1 MTLSASSPRG
11 VLPVLLRLAL
21 LCGCALSPVVH
32 SAVLG
37 PDFDGDGKAD
47 LLWHNASTGE
57 TAVWFMNG
65 ATLLGGGG
73 LLPNGDW
80 HETQLA
86 DFNGDGK
93 TDIVW
98 RNVISGATAMWI
110 MNGGTIVS
118 GAGLQSDPNWEVIQA
133 GDLNG
138 DGKADLIWRHT
149 NGSTAVWLMNG
160 TQIIDSGPLLADPN
174 WIITHVAD
182 MNGDGK
188 SDILWRNQSTG
199 ESLIWFMN
207 GKSFSGSA
215 SLLVNNSLYI
225 THVCDFSGEGKKDV
239 VWRNVKTGETVIW
252 LLNNGA
258 FAGGGTVQTDP
269 NWVVTHAADFNGDGK
284 CDLLWRNTS
293 TGATAMWIMNGA
305 SFASGGLIMT
315 DPAWRVTHVA
325 DFNGDGKADL
335 VWYNVDSGATAVWV
349 MNGTTLTAGG
359 GLLNDRY
366 WQQTLVGDTS
376 NPLDYVVSRATRDA
390 ARFLTQ
396 TTMGATDA
404 EIQRVRGMNLDTW
417 LYEQYVTPPTSHVA
431 YLNTVLPLRAPVV
444 DDFMEYWWTQGIAG
458 TDQFRQRAAFALSQ
472 IMVISTNDGNLNSQ
486 PYAFARYQDVLGND
500 AFGNYRQ
507 LLKDVT
513 LTPAMGQYLNMM
525 QSVKQNVAGTQF
537 PNENYA
543 REVLQLLSV
552 GLNMLNPDGSLALD
566 GLGQPVPTYDENTV
580 KGFARAFTGW
590 SWGGTAKDSTNFSNP
605 QTPPLATNPQVYYP
619 RPMEAW
625 PQYHEPG
632 TKVLLGGVTIAG
644 GYTAEQDMDA
654 AIDNIYYH
662 SNVGPFICKQ
672 LIERLIASNP
682 SPGYVSR
689 CVAKFNDD
697 GSGGAIIRGN
707 MQAVWRA
714 IVMDP
719 EARSLGL
726 VRDTQYGK
734 AREPVIRFNTM
745 IRALN
750 GRATSTRYR
759 FTDTSSP
766 DNALGQSPFRAGSV
780 FNFYAPDYMPQ
791 GDFTIR
797 HLFSPELQ
805 ILTTTSAVG
814 GNNYLNGLI
823 YSGIAGVGGAAGDR
837 VNLDYSTL
845 LPFATKPAVLI
856 DKLNYLLLSGRMSV
870 RLRTTVV
877 SAIEAMPVATQAN
890 QLDRVR
896 AAVYL
901 TTFGPEFT
909 IQK

>member
-1 MTLSASSPRG
+1 MTEFASPSKG
-11 VLPVLLRLAL
+11 VLAALLRLAVF
-21 LCGCALSPVVH
+21 CGCTF
-32 SAVLG
+32 SAVVCSAALG

-47 LLWHNASTGE
+47 LVWHNGSTGE
-57 TAVWFMNG
+57 SAVWFMNG
-65 ATLLGGGG
+65 AALLGGAG
-73 LLPNGDW
+73 LQPGGDW

-93 TDIVW
+93 TDILW
-98 RNVISGATAMWI
+98 RNAISGETAMWL
-110 MNGGTIVS
+110 MNGGAIVS
-118 GAGLQSDPNWEVIQA
+118 GAGLQTDPNWEVIAA

-149 NGSTAVWLMNG
+149 NGATAVWLMNG
-160 TQIIDSGPLLADPN
+160 TQVIDSGSLQQDPN
-174 WIITHVAD
+174 WIVTHVAD

-188 SDILWRNQSTG
+188 ADIIWRNQSTG

-207 GKSFSGSA
+207 GKIFTGST
-215 SLLVNNSLYI
+215 SLLTNNSLYL
-225 THVCDFSGEGKKDV
+225 THVCDLSGEGKKDV

-258 FAGGGTVQTDP
+258 FSSGGTVQTDP
-269 NWVVTHAADFNGDGK
+269 KWVVTHAADFTGDGK

-293 TGATAMWIMNGA
+293 TGATAMWIMNGTT
-305 SFASGGLIMT
+305 FLSGGVVMP
-315 DPAWRVTHVA
+315 DPAWQVSHVA

-335 VWYNVDSGATAVWV
+335 VWYNTDTGATAVWI
-349 MNGTTLTAGG
+349 MNGTSIVAGG
-359 GLLNDRY
+359 GLLTDRY
-366 WQQTLVGDTS
+366 WQLTQVGDTR
-376 NPLDYVVSRATRDA
+376 NPLDYVVTRATREA

-404 EIQRVRGMNLDTW
+404 EITRVRGMNLDTW
-417 LYEQYVTPPTSHVA
+417 LYQQFITPLTSHVT
-431 YLNTVLPLRAPVV
+431 YLNSVLPVRPPVV
-444 DDFMEYWWTQGIAG
+444 DDFMEYWWTQAIAG

-472 IMVISTNDGNLNSQ
+472 IMVISTNDGNLNTQ

-513 LTPAMGQYLNMM
+513 LTAAMGQYLNMM
-525 QSVKQNVAGTQF
+525 QSKKQNTAGTVF

-543 REVLQLLSV
+543 REVLQLFSI
-552 GLNMLNPDGSLALD
+552 GLNTLNADGTLALD
-566 GLGQPVPTYDENTV
+566 GGGQPQPTYTEDTV

-590 SWGGTAKDSTNFSNP
+590 SWGGTPKDNNSF
-605 QTPPLATNPQVYYP
+605 TNPTPSPNNFPQLYYP
-619 RPMEAW
+619 IAMEAW

-632 TKVLLGGVTIAG
+632 SKVLLGGVTIPSG
-644 GYTAEQDMDA
+644 DTAERDMDA

-662 SNVGPFICKQ
+662 TNVGPFICKQ
-672 LIERLIASNP
+672 LIQRLITSNP
-682 SPGYVSR
+682 SPGYVGR
-689 CVAKFNDD
+689 CVAKFNND
-697 GSGGAIIRGN
+697 GGGGAIIRGN
-707 MQAVWRA
+707 MKAVWRT

-719 EARSLGL
+719 EARSPGL
-726 VRDTQYGK
+726 VRDTQFGK
-734 AREPVIRFNTM
+734 GREPVIRFNTM

-750 GRATSTRYR
+750 GKATSTRFR

-766 DNALGQSPFRAGSV
+766 DSALGESPYRAGSV
-780 FNFYAPDYMPQ
+780 FNFYAPDFIPQ
-791 GDFTIR
+791 GDFTLR
-797 HLFSPELQ
+797 HQLAPEMQ

-823 YSGIAGVGGAAGDR
+823 FSGIAGVGGAAGDR
-837 VNLDYSTL
+837 VNFDFVTL

-856 DKLNYLLLSGRMSV
+856 DKLNYLLLNGRMSV
-870 RLRTTVV
+870 ELRTTLVA
-877 SAIEAMPVATQAN
+877 AIEAMPAATQAN

-896 AAVYL
+896 TAVYL
-901 TTFGPEFT
+901 ATFGPEFT